1 MITRDQLLKMHD
13 SITDAARNIME
24 AKNRDY
30 AGGTADVFANFRGA
44 LFLGIEPELGLL
56 MRCMDKFQRIRAFVT
71 TGTLAVKD
79 ESVQDAV
86 RDVINYMIL
95 LAGLIDERRLG
106 AKVAIIPESTA
117 VCMKASAQ

>member
-1 MITRDQLLKMHD
+1 
-13 SITDAARNIME
+13 
-24 AKNRDY
+24 
-30 AGGTADVFANFRGA
+30 
-44 LFLGIEPELGLL
+44 
-56 MRCMDKFQRIRAFVT
+56 MDKFQRIRAFVT

>member
-1 MITRDQLLKMHD
+1 
-13 SITDAARNIME
+13 
-24 AKNRDY
+24 
-30 AGGTADVFANFRGA
+30 
-44 LFLGIEPELGLL
+44 
-56 MRCMDKFQRIRAFVT
+56 
-71 TGTLAVKD
+71 
-79 ESVQDAV
+79 VQDAV